1 MTVATHPFHTQL
13 PSHSSLSL
21 HAMQMRC
28 MPVDA
33 SSSLSLASSSSS
45 VAGML
50 SSFFHCCCTHNFTH
64 FADIFHHYIDHY
76 VLIIPSLTWL
86 NLTSL
91 DLNQG
96 KRPFST
102 GVAADA
108 SALLAS
114 AREQLGD
121 DDNKMNGGHN
131 NDGNSSFSLPLMHQ
145 QAAAGKF
152 FRTSLLPQQ
161 QHSL

>member
-1 MTVATHPFHTQL
+1 MSIDGDAGGAHMTVATHPFHTQL
-13 PSHSSLSL
+13 TSHSSLSL

-76 VLIIPSLTWL
+76 VLIIPTSPHLTL
-86 NLTSL
+86 IKAN
-91 DLNQG
+91 
-96 KRPFST
+96 
-102 GVAADA
+102 V
-108 SALLAS
+108 LLA
-114 AREQLGD
+114 RVLLL
-121 DDNKMNGGHN
+121 MLLLCLPRLV
-131 NDGNSSFSLPLMHQ
+131 NSLVTMTT
-145 QAAAGKF
+145 K
-152 FRTSLLPQQ
+152 
-161 QHSL
+161 